1 MNRSAK
7 QHLDKAKDYV
17 AKGEEF
23 YRKAAEE
30 IIAAR
35 EADPTLTQREIGKA
49 MGRSDHWISQILR
62 SFPDGKAPFGGAAI
76 LERDNRT
83 RTKRILHEAPPEQI
97 AELVADLDVDKRM
110 EISRALDRESLKRQQ
125 EREKIAD
132 EKFREKMGDE
142 TADGLE
148 LAQALTDTAWY
159 LTKANQDLAS
169 FLKRANEIGVDDAP
183 DRWRNRCLESIEW
196 AEAKL
201 EMAKALL
208 QSDEIDWTAFEDM
221 LGKEVN

>member
-1 MNRSAK
+1 MNARAK
-7 QHLDKAKDYV
+7 KHLVKAKDY
-17 AKGEEF
+17 AGRGEQF
-23 YRKAAEE
+23 YRKTAEE
-30 IIAAR
+30 IIAAQ
-35 EADPTLTQREIGKA
+35 EADPMLSQREIGEA
-49 MGRSDHWISQILR
+49 MDRSPRWVRDIVQWHTNGEGHPTPYTNPS
-62 SFPDGKAPFGGAAI
+62 ANAAS
-76 LERDNRT
+76 D
-83 RTKRILHEAPPEQI
+83 Q
-97 AELVADLDVDKRM
+97 
-110 EISRALDRESLKRQQ
+110 SRAKRVLRTTPEVVAKLDPTEQRELARVLDREALKRQR

-169 FLKRANEIGVDDAP
+169 FLKRANEIGVDAAP

-201 EMAKALL
+201 SMAKALL